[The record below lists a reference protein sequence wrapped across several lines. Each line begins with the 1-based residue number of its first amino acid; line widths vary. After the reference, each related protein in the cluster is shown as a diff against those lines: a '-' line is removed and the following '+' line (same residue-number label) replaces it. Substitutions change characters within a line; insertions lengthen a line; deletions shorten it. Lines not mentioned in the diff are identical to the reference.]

1 MVVLSHGVEWC
12 RGMVRTSP
20 IGLGALEQET
30 IQKAIHDA
38 KDWQKAQ
45 EPSFFRKT
53 PRLSIPKERLAQSHH
68 LVIHSDAGWAG
79 LSRCAGLG
87 WTFTLEGCLFKKNST
102 QCDSV
107 LSPLSAKALAVR
119 AALLSAYSLGYQDII
134 LYSDCQVLTSTIIWG
149 SSNSNRIAD
158 FLAKDALICN
168 L

>member
-1 MVVLSHGVEWC
+1 MFNNTPFG
-12 RGMVRTSP
+12 
-20 IGLGALEQET
+20 EQET
-30 IQKAIHDA
+30 IQKAIYDA

-87 WTFTLEGCLFKKNST
+87 WTFTLEGCLFKKNSI
-102 QCDSV
+102 QCDLV

-119 AALLSAYSLGYQDII
+119 AALLSASSLGYQDII
-134 LYSDCQVLTSTIIWG
+134 LYSDCQVLTSTIIRG
-149 SSNSNRIAD
+149 SSLVEIYGILLD
-158 FLAKDALICN
+158 IFICIG
-168 L
+168 LFKSFTCP

>member
-1 MVVLSHGVEWC
+1 MFNNTPFS
-12 RGMVRTSP
+12 
-20 IGLGALEQET
+20 EQET

-68 LVIHSDAGWAG
+68 LVIHSDAGWVG

-102 QCDSV
+102 HCDSV
-107 LSPLSAKALAVR
+107 LSPLSAKALVVR
-119 AALLSAYSLGYQDII
+119 AALLSASSLGYQDII
-134 LYSDCQVLTSTIIWG
+134 LYSDCQVLTSTIIRVARWWRFTE
-149 SSNSNRIAD
+149 SCLT
-158 FLAKDALICN
+158 FLFFIGLF
-168 L
+168 